1 MKRFAIWG
9 LIAAFITGKLFSFVA
24 KANNKNEK
32 KWSAIGF
39 LSTLAAVGTVLFI
52 EKSKE
57 NKK

>member
-1 MKRFAIWG
+1 MGSLVIWG
-9 LIAAFITGKLFSFVA
+9 LLAAFAIGKLFRFVA

-32 KWSAIGF
+32 KWSSIGF
-39 LSTLAAVGTVLFI
+39 FATLAAVAAVIFV